1 MAGARTDRARRI
13 LGDAVLGPFARRGR
27 IVAPTAAARRRTGE
41 YLSHLDL
48 GGNSVGRQSDAL
60 LASQARE
67 LGWVVVT
74 RDRDFES
81 LRAKITGLRVA
92 APYPER

>member
-1 MAGARTDRARRI
+1 VRERIGRA
-13 LGDAVLGPFARRGR
+13 VFSVMPFSDHSLAEVGL
-27 IVAPTAAARRRTGE
+27 